1 MEENKKERGHILLR
15 KTKRF
20 SQDKK
25 NKVCILLIKDQKIY
39 IAMTEQAA
47 LVFSLSVE
55 KRGKGAREKEGKGKT
70 ERVFLKKERG
80 GEERKGRRKA
90 KRKREVKLGLK

>member
-20 SQDKK
+20 SPDKK

-55 KRGKGAREKEGKGKT
+55 KRGTGAREKEGKGRQK
-70 ERVFLKKERG
+70 EFFKKRREG
-80 GEERKGRRKA
+80 ERKGREGGRQ
-90 KRKREVKLGLK
+90 RENEK